1 MLTQLKNGF
10 SGLRAKGLPPAALPA
25 AAWRYLLPLLML
37 ALALTVLVVVY
48 LWHDDASY
56 KPVFGEQEKVSAADM
71 MAVLDAE
78 KIPYRLH
85 PQSGQVLVPEA
96 QLGRVRMQLAGKGVV
111 AQLPAGLELL
121 DNNDP
126 LGVSQFVQDVRFRR
140 GLEGELVQ
148 SILALE
154 PVRAARVH
162 LSLPKSSAFVGAS
175 EDKGSASVVVTL
187 KAGQS
192 LSNEQVSAI
201 VKLVSGSVST
211 LDPARVTLVD
221 QAGNLLS
228 ARLTLAE
235 GGTLLNESDSERR
248 HREQAL
254 ENVRAL
260 LAPVVGADNFRV
272 SIAAEVDND
281 RVNETR
287 EKYGEAPKVTNE
299 ASREEK
305 TNEKAALG
313 IPGSLSNLPIDTD
326 ASMPVADSAAVSKN
340 AVTRQYAYDR
350 SIMQIQH
357 ARGELSRLSVAVVL
371 NEGAAPNGKAWTP
384 AQLAGIDKLL
394 RGGLGIKAER
404 GDALVLSALAF
415 PAQAAPLPWWEE
427 GGVWLPAALSW
438 AGYAISGLLLY
449 LLLARPLLK
458 LLRQR
463 LAAPLPA
470 ALPVAMAGPE
480 PLLLTPDDTP
490 QPAPADERA
499 AVAALPDP
507 TAARSG
513 STVVPLLENYDL
525 PPAGSSVDVLVD
537 HLKHLAAKEPERVAE
552 VVKQW
557 VQKNGRTQ

>member
-1 MLTQLKNGF
+1 M
-10 SGLRAKGLPPAALPA
+10 PA
-25 AAWRYLLPLLML
+25 
-37 ALALTVLVVVY
+37 V
-48 LWHDDASY
+48 
-56 KPVFGEQEKVSAADM
+56 
-71 MAVLDAE
+71 
-78 KIPYRLH
+78 
-85 PQSGQVLVPEA
+85 
-96 QLGRVRMQLAGKGVV
+96 
-111 AQLPAGLELL
+111 
-121 DNNDP
+121 
-126 LGVSQFVQDVRFRR
+126 
-140 GLEGELVQ
+140 EG
-148 SILALE
+148 S
-154 PVRAARVH
+154 
-162 LSLPKSSAFVGAS
+162 
-175 EDKGSASVVVTL
+175 
-187 KAGQS
+187 
-192 LSNEQVSAI
+192 
-201 VKLVSGSVST
+201 
-211 LDPARVTLVD
+211 
-221 QAGNLLS
+221 
-228 ARLTLAE
+228 
-235 GGTLLNESDSERR
+235 
-248 HREQAL
+248 
-254 ENVRAL
+254 
-260 LAPVVGADNFRV
+260 
-272 SIAAEVDND
+272 
-281 RVNETR
+281 
-287 EKYGEAPKVTNE
+287 
-299 ASREEK
+299 
-305 TNEKAALG
+305 
-313 IPGSLSNLPIDTD
+313 
-326 ASMPVADSAAVSKN
+326 AVSKN

-371 NEGAAPNGKAWTP
+371 NEGAAPNGRAWTP

-427 GGVWLPAALSW
+427 GGVWLPTALSW

-470 ALPVAMAGPE
+470 ALPVAFASPE

-499 AVAALPDP
+499 AMAALPDP